1 MRFSQWLALAVLV
14 YNNAPLLR
22 SVRPLR
28 IISVRCSLLASRK
41 EKKMKHSISRRG
53 FLKQSVAAS
62 ALYSIPHLNV
72 PDANAKSLN
81 PTATPKKIIIIGAGL
96 AGLSAAYE
104 LTQAAHDVTI
114 LEART
119 RAGGRVYTLREPF
132 SDGMYAEAGA
142 IYVPDNHDWTMRYI
156 KLFEL
161 SLDSVLPRNLASI
174 IYIRGKRIELK
185 RGKTTD
191 WPLDLTADE
200 KNLGRSGMMEK
211 YIGSILK
218 EISNAAAPDW
228 PPHSLKKYDQ
238 MTFSEFL
245 RKQGASS
252 DAVALLRVG
261 YPDLWGDGVDTVSA
275 LGLLR
280 DFALGRDIKQVYT
293 IRGGSD
299 LLPKAFAAR
308 LTDKVCYGAPVVKI
322 EHNAQGVR
330 VVYLQAGAHKTIT
343 ADHLICA
350 VPFSVLKQIDISP
363 RFSPEK
369 ERAIEQLPYTSV
381 ARVYLQTRKRF
392 WLKEGLTGEASTDL
406 PIMSVY
412 DRTVN
417 QRGSRGILESYM
429 AGPQAR
435 RATAMKES
443 ERISFTLEQM
453 EKVHPAVRD
462 NFEGGTSKCWDED
475 EWARGDYAWFK
486 PGQMSSLLP
495 HIGRSEGRVHFAGE
509 HASAWPGWM
518 QGALESGNRA
528 AREIN
533 EAP

>member
-1 MRFSQWLALAVLV
+1 
-14 YNNAPLLR
+14 
-22 SVRPLR
+22 
-28 IISVRCSLLASRK
+28 
-41 EKKMKHSISRRG
+41 MKQSISRRE
-53 FLKQSVAAS
+53 FLKQGAVAS
-62 ALYSIPHLNV
+62 ALYSMPRLNV
-72 PDANAKSLN
+72 PGATARPLK
-81 PTATPKKIIIIGAGL
+81 PTAAPKRIIIIGAGL

-119 RAGGRVYTLREPF
+119 RAGGRVYTMREPF

-142 IYVPDNHDWTMRYI
+142 IYVPDSHDWTMRYI

-161 SLDSVLPRNLASI
+161 SLDPVLPRNLASI
-174 IYIRGKRIELK
+174 IYIRGKRIEAK
-185 RGKTTD
+185 RGQTIE
-191 WPLDLTADE
+191 WPLDLTAEE
-200 KNLGRSGMMEK
+200 KRLGRSGMMEK

-218 EISNAAAPDW
+218 QISNAASPDW
-228 PPHSLKKYDQ
+228 PPNSLKEYDQ

-245 RKQGASS
+245 RKQGASP
-252 DAVALLRVG
+252 DAVALLRLG
-261 YPDLWGDGVDTVSA
+261 YPDLWGDGVDSVSA

-280 DFALGRDIKQVYT
+280 DFALGGDTKQTYT
-293 IRGGSD
+293 IKGGSD

-308 LTDKVCYGAPVVKI
+308 LTDKIRYGAPVVRI

-330 VVYLQAGAHKTIT
+330 IVYLQAGAHKTIA

-350 VPFSVLKQIDISP
+350 MPFSVLKHIETSP

-392 WLKEGLTGEASTDL
+392 WLNEGLTGQAATDL
-406 PIMSVY
+406 PIMSIY

-417 QRGSRGILESYM
+417 QPGTRGILESYM

-435 RATAMKES
+435 RATAMKGS
-443 ERISFTLEQM
+443 ERVSFTLEQM
-453 EKVHPAVRD
+453 EKVHPAIRE

-475 EWARGDYAWFK
+475 EWAHGDYAWFK

-495 HIGRSEGRVHFAGE
+495 HIARSEGRVHFAGE

>member
-1 MRFSQWLALAVLV
+1 
-14 YNNAPLLR
+14 
-22 SVRPLR
+22 
-28 IISVRCSLLASRK
+28 
-41 EKKMKHSISRRG
+41 MKQSISRRE
-53 FLKQSVAAS
+53 FLKQSAVAS
-62 ALYSIPHLNV
+62 VLYSIPHLNV
-72 PDANAKSLN
+72 VGANAKPLK
-81 PTATPKKIIIIGAGL
+81 PTAAPKKIIIIGAGL

-104 LTQAAHDVTI
+104 LTQAVHDVII

-156 KLFEL
+156 KLFDL
-161 SLDSVLPRNLASI
+161 SLDSVLPRNLSSI
-174 IYIRGKRIELK
+174 FYIRGKRIEVK
-185 RGKTTD
+185 RGQTIE
-191 WPLDLTADE
+191 WPLNLTTEE
-200 KNLGRSGMMEK
+200 KKLGRLGMMEK
-211 YIGSILK
+211 YVGSILK
-218 EISNAAAPDW
+218 EISNAATPDW
-228 PPHSLKKYDQ
+228 PPNSLKEYDQ
-238 MTFSEFL
+238 ITFSEFL
-245 RKQGASS
+245 RKQGASP
-252 DAVALLRVG
+252 DAVALLRLG
-261 YPDLWGDGVDTVSA
+261 YPDLWGDGVDSVSA

-280 DFALGRDIKQVYT
+280 DFALGADAKHTYT
-293 IRGGSD
+293 IKGGSD

-308 LTDKVCYGAPVVKI
+308 LTDKIRYGAPVVKI

-330 VVYLQAGAHKTIT
+330 VVYLQAGAHKTIA

-350 VPFSVLKQIDISP
+350 VPFSVLKHIEISP
-363 RFSPEK
+363 RFSTEK
-369 ERAIEQLPYTSV
+369 ERAIEQLSYTSV
-381 ARVYLQTRKRF
+381 ARVYLQTKKRF
-392 WLKEGLTGEASTDL
+392 WLNEGLTGQASTDL
-406 PIMSVY
+406 PIMSIY

-417 QRGSRGILESYM
+417 QPGTRGILESYM

-435 RATAMKES
+435 RATAMKGS
-443 ERISFTLEQM
+443 ARVSFTLEQM
-453 EKVHPAVRD
+453 EKVHPAIRE

-486 PGQMSSLLP
+486 PGQMSSLIP
-495 HIGRSEGRVHFAGE
+495 HIGRSEGRIHFAGE

>member
-1 MRFSQWLALAVLV
+1 
-14 YNNAPLLR
+14 
-22 SVRPLR
+22 
-28 IISVRCSLLASRK
+28 
-41 EKKMKHSISRRG
+41 MKQGISRRE
-53 FLKQSVAAS
+53 FLKQSAVAS
-62 ALYSIPHLNV
+62 ALYSIPHLN
-72 PDANAKSLN
+72 AHGAKAEPLK
-81 PTATPKKIIIIGAGL
+81 PAAAPKKIIIIGAGL

-119 RAGGRVYTLREPF
+119 RAGGRVCTLREPF

-142 IYVPDNHDWTMRYI
+142 IYVPDHHDWTMRYI
-156 KLFEL
+156 KLFDL
-161 SLDSVLPRNLASI
+161 SLDTVVPRDLASI
-174 IYIRGKRIELK
+174 FHVRGKRIEAK
-185 RGKTTD
+185 RGQTIE
-191 WPLDLTADE
+191 WPLDLTAEE
-200 KNLGRSGMMEK
+200 KKLGRFGMWEK
-211 YIGSILK
+211 YIGATLK
-218 EISNAAAPDW
+218 GISNAAAPDW
-228 PPHSLKKYDQ
+228 PPDSLKEYDRV
-238 MTFSEFL
+238 TFSEFL
-245 RKQGASS
+245 RKQGASP
-252 DAVALLRVG
+252 DAVALLRLG
-261 YPDLWGDGVDTVSA
+261 YPDLWGDGVDSVSA

-280 DFALGRDIKQVYT
+280 DLALGRDAKQTYT

-308 LTDKVCYGAPVVKI
+308 LTDKICYGAPVVKI

-330 VVYLQAGAHKTIT
+330 VVYLQAGAHKTIA

-350 VPFSVLKQIDISP
+350 VPFSVLRHIEISP

-381 ARVYLQTRKRF
+381 ARVYLQTKKKF
-392 WLKEGLTGEASTDL
+392 WLNEGLTGQASTDL
-406 PIMSVY
+406 PIMSIY

-417 QRGSRGILESYM
+417 QPGTRGILESYM

-435 RATAMKES
+435 RATAMKGS
-443 ERISFTLEQM
+443 ERVSFTLEQM
-453 EKVHPAVRD
+453 EKVHPAIRE
-462 NFEGGTSKCWDED
+462 NFEGGASKCWDED

-495 HIGRSEGRVHFAGE
+495 HVARSEGRIHFAGE